1 MKIPGKTIQDQLP
14 SLKKMVRNAKNNF
27 RDNYQRFNDFRKFV
41 YEKSITQAEEDVNNE
56 LGRPNIETNVL
67 TAYQSRLCGEFSK
80 QEPSFEV
87 SKDEGAQIP
96 DEVPMIVE
104 GHLRHIMEEAKSANT
119 QYKTY
124 RNALSGGFAN
134 LKVFTEYANEKSFE
148 QVLKV
153 RGTKYPTMT
162 GYDPLATEP
171 HKCDGDFQF
180 EMYPKT
186 KEEFLYEY
194 DVNIDQIKFPA
205 SSSVEGFTW
214 SFNDGENDVLLI
226 ADFYKKKKKKIKI
239 YYLANNKTYTE
250 KEYKDFMDKWE
261 QENALIPAPVIV
273 KQRMTDMITICRY
286 KFIETMVLTYEETDF
301 KYLPLPF
308 VDGDSI
314 DLYDDSRGS
323 MRQMTRPY
331 CYNAKG
337 AQQLK
342 NLGVQC
348 LAHYLEMMAQHKYIV
363 KKEAIPQ
370 EKSYLD
376 ALTRIQKASTIVVNA
391 FKDNNPN
398 HAIPEPIIP
407 VQPQAAPPEISNSI
421 GMADQIIQAELGS
434 YDAALGINENQ
445 LSGIAIIEAA
455 TQSNAAAMPF
465 VVNYIQALNQVAL
478 ILVDLMPK
486 YYKFPTTIPIIDREG
501 KRTAVR
507 INDNNDP
514 SSVDFNYDSNLL
526 QVKVTAGVNFAIQ
539 KSKALNQIIAMSK
552 ASPGFADFMQKKG
565 LKVLLDN
572 FEVRGIDILKTL
584 ADEYEQ
590 EQKQAAQQQ
599 MQMQQAAMQN
609 NPNTMNAHT
618 KQFDAQA
625 NAAFKAKELQLK
637 EDELGMRR
645 ETAMAERD
653 AALARAHAEEI
664 RAAAD
669 LKMSHIDMEHRHG
682 KDTVELAHKVRESDR
697 NHERTQK
704 ESNNERPQSSD

>member
-1 MKIPGKTIQDQLP
+1 MKIPGEKIQNELP
-14 SLKKMVRNAKNNF
+14 ALKKLVRNSQNHF
-27 RDNYQRFNDFRKFV
+27 RDNYRRFNDFRKFV
-41 YEKSITQAEEDVNNE
+41 YEKSITQSEEDVNNE

-87 SKDEGAQIP
+87 SKTEGAQIP
-96 DEVPMIVE
+96 DSVPVIVE
-104 GHLRHIMEEAKSANT
+104 GHLRHIMEEAKNANT
-119 QYKTY
+119 QYEAY
-124 RNALSGGFAN
+124 RDSLSGGFCP

-153 RGTKYPTMT
+153 RKTKYPTMT

-171 HKCDGDFQF
+171 HKCDGNYQF

-186 KEEFLYEY
+186 KEEFLATY
-194 DVNIDQIKFPA
+194 DVDISKIKFPA
-205 SSSVEGFTW
+205 SSAIEGF
-214 SFNDGENDVLLI
+214 SYSYNDGENDVLLI
-226 ADFYKKKKKKIKI
+226 CDLYKKKKKKTKI
-239 YYLANNKTYTE
+239 YYLSNNKTYTE
-250 KEYKDFMDKWE
+250 KEYEDFIKEWE
-261 QENALIPAPVIV
+261 LQGNMEPAPIV
-273 KQRMTDMITICRY
+273 VRERQTDIVTICRY
-286 KFIETMVLTYEETDF
+286 TFIETMVLDYVVTDF
-301 KYLPLPF
+301 KYLPLPLI
-308 VDGDSI
+308 DGDSI
-314 DLYDDSRGS
+314 NLYDDSRGS
-323 MRQMTRPY
+323 LRQMTRPY

-348 LAHYLEMMAQHKYIV
+348 LAHYLEMMAQHKYII

-370 EKSYLD
+370 EKSYLE
-376 ALTRIQKASTIVVNA
+376 ALTRPQRASTIVVNA

-398 HAIPEPIIP
+398 HAIPEPILP
-407 VQPQAAPPEISNSI
+407 VTPQAAPPEISNTIS
-421 GMADQIIQAELGS
+421 MADQIIQNELGS
-434 YDAALGINENQ
+434 YDAALGINDNQ
-445 LSGIAIIEAA
+445 LSGIAIVEAA
-455 TQSNAAAMPF
+455 TQSNSAAMPY

-501 KRTAVR
+501 RRSAIR
-507 INDNNDP
+507 INDNDDP
-514 SSVDFNYDSNLL
+514 NSVDFNYDSNLL

-539 KSKALNQIIAMSK
+539 KSRALSQIIAMSK

-572 FEVRGIDILKTL
+572 FEIRGSDILKTL

-599 MQMQQAAMQN
+599 MKMQQAMMQN
-609 NPNTMNAHT
+609 NPNMVNAHT

-625 NAAFKAKELQLK
+625 NAAFRAKELQFK
-637 EDELGMRR
+637 EQELNMKIQ
-645 ETAMAERD
+645 TAQAERD
-653 AALARAHAEEI
+653 ASLARAEAEEV

-669 LKMSHIDMEHRHG
+669 LKMAHMDMKHKHVKE
-682 KDTVELAHKVRESDR
+682 TIELAHKINPKDMI
-697 NHERTQK
+697 
-704 ESNNERPQSSD
+704 NEV